1 MTRLALIAGTG
12 TLPATVIAALDTRPL
27 VCVLDG
33 FAPTDVTPDLTF
45 RLERLMPLLRALSD
59 QGVTDV
65 AFAGAVQRPR
75 LDPALFDPATAQL
88 VPRLLSAMQ
97 SGDDATL
104 RAVIGIFEEEGFTIR
119 GLGTLVPALLPGPGL
134 LAGTLTDRDLSDAT
148 RAAAIV
154 TALGAVD
161 VGQGACVA
169 QGLCLAVEALP
180 GTDAMLAQV
189 ATLPATL
196 RPNPSQGRGLLYK
209 AAKPGQDTR
218 IDQPTIGPHTLRAA
232 AAAGLGGV
240 AFQAGAVLCLDL
252 PAMQAEAATLGLF
265 LWARPC

>member
-1 MTRLALIAGTG
+1 MTRLALMAGTG
-12 TLPATVIAALDTRPL
+12 ALPAAVIAALPTRPL

-33 FAPTDVTPDLTF
+33 YGPAGVTPDLTF

-59 QGVTDV
+59 QGVTEV

-75 LDPALFDPATAQL
+75 LDPSLFDAATAGL
-88 VPRLLSAMQ
+88 VPRLLAAMQ

-104 RAVIGIFEEEGFTIR
+104 RAFIGIFEEEGFTIR
-119 GLGTLVPALLPGPGL
+119 GLADLAPALLPGPGL
-134 LAGTLTDRDLSDAT
+134 LAGILTEQDQADAS

-154 TALGAVD
+154 TALGTVD

-189 ATLPATL
+189 ANLPAAL
-196 RPNPSQGRGLLYK
+196 RPNPAHGRGLIYK
-209 AAKPGQDTR
+209 APKPGQDTR
-218 IDQPTIGPHTLRAA
+218 IDQPALGVQTLINA

-240 AFQAGAVLCLDL
+240 VFQAGSVICLDL
-252 PAMQAEAATLGLF
+252 PAMQAQAAALNLF
-265 LWARPC
+265 LWSRP

>member
-1 MTRLALIAGTG
+1 MTRLALMAGTG
-12 TLPATVIAALDTRPL
+12 ALPAAVIAALPTRPL

-33 FAPTDVTPDLTF
+33 YGPEGVTPDLTF

-59 QGVTDV
+59 QGVTEV

-75 LDPALFDPATAQL
+75 LDPSLFDAATAGM
-88 VPRLLSAMQ
+88 VPRLLAAMQ

-104 RAVIGIFEEEGFTIR
+104 RAFIGIFEEEGFTIR
-119 GLGTLVPALLPGPGL
+119 GLADLAPALLPGPGL
-134 LAGTLTDRDLSDAT
+134 LAGTLTEQDQADAS

-154 TALGAVD
+154 TALGTVD

-189 ATLPATL
+189 ANLPAAL
-196 RPNPSQGRGLLYK
+196 RPNPAHGRGLIYK
-209 AAKPGQDTR
+209 APKPGQDTR
-218 IDQPTIGPHTLRAA
+218 IDQPVLGVQTLINA

-240 AFQAGAVLCLDL
+240 VFQAGSVICLDL
-252 PAMQAEAATLGLF
+252 PAMQAQAAALNLF
-265 LWARPC
+265 LWSRP